1 MWRSGSSKSSGSRS
15 PSRRSAASCGIWA
28 FASSR
33 RDRAI
38 MRKTRKPRRLLKKL
52 SRSRGGDGR
61 KRGVWQADRDL
72 VSRRSSDRAEK
83 QGHPPMGETRDT
95 AFGAARPEDEF
106 SLYFRRHLPGRR
118 KRRRACPPLLQ
129 QRGHGPASRR
139 NLACGRTK
147 RACARSSRSG
157 RVACLGE
164 ASRPG
169 QHHALAVA
177 AEIARAQS
185 GREHLAVHARQ
196 LALEPRLRILRRH
209 SRPLLLRLE
218 QAHRH
223 ALENHL
229 HRNKRVGLSVV
240 ISETWYNT
248 LEQTDPTLEGQMQL
262 KRLFMGFVLGISAS
276 LLASTS

>member
-1 MWRSGSSKSSGSRS
+1 
-15 PSRRSAASCGIWA
+15 
-28 FASSR
+28 
-33 RDRAI
+33 

-52 SRSRGGDGR
+52 SRPRGGDRR
-61 KRGVWQADRDL
+61 KRGSWQADRVL
-72 VSRRSSDRAEK
+72 VSRRGSDREEK

-118 KRRRACPPLLQ
+118 KRRRSCPPLLQ

-209 SRPLLLRLE
+209 SRSLLLRLE

-229 HRNKRVGLSVV
+229 HRNKRVGLWVV
-240 ISETWYNT
+240 ISETWYKLWNLCHILRDDGVT
-248 LEQTDPTLEGQMQL
+248 YNEYVTELTFLLYRLSMSLMQVEDSAPNL
-262 KRLFMGFVLGISAS
+262 ICAQRWKAFEDARGFTAESSEKCKVA
-276 LLASTS
+276 